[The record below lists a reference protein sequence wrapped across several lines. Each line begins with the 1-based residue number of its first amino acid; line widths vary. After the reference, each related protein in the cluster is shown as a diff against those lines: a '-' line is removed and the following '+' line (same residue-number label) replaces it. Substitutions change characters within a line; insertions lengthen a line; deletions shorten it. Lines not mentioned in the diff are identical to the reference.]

1 MIPQRV
7 TIGRFAAAGLTAL
20 APVSAMA
27 QAAAAPAPP
36 WRLQLSADGS
46 WYENAYF
53 LGGDQAT
60 AWSTSGR
67 ASLAHTRTFRKG
79 SFSLGGYG
87 GMIYYPEL
95 DTFNQGTYGGNL
107 GLNWAPSR
115 RTQVS
120 LGQTYDRSNTRQ
132 LRSLDPE
139 GLPLPTSGLDNA
151 TSSVSLTQGLSRRW
165 QLGLG
170 GAFTVRRYDDPALV
184 GGEQLTGSAQLSRQL
199 GKTTSAYLS
208 YVYSSSWFL
217 DTQNRV
223 HQALLG
229 GQKKQEHVSWDVA
242 GGVAY
247 VESVGNYYP
256 AGHAGMSVSGR
267 RTSLSLRYS
276 RDFGQAFG
284 YGRETIADLASVTA
298 SWTPVRALSFDAGG
312 YFGYRRDPA
321 DDGYTIRSYVAS
333 TGFSWGIA
341 KDLGFGAHY
350 YWERN
355 DTEGFEP
362 TYGSRVTASLSYG
375 VSWR

>member
-7 TIGRFAAAGLTAL
+7 TVGRFAAAGLTVL
-20 APVSAMA
+20 APVSAVA
-27 QAAAAPAPP
+27 QDAPAAAPAPQSGASRSRP
-36 WRLQLSADGS
+36 TAPGTRTPTSSGATP
-46 WYENAYF
+46 
-53 LGGDQAT
+53 AT

-67 ASLAHTRTFRKG
+67 ASLTHERTFRKG
-79 SFSLGGYG
+79 SYSLGGYG
-87 GMIYYPEL
+87 GMIYYPEI
-95 DTFNQGTYGGNL
+95 DTFNQGTYGGSL

-139 GLPLPTSGLDNA
+139 GLPLPTSGLNNA

-184 GGEQLTGSAQLSRQL
+184 GGEQLSGSAQLSRQL

-208 YVYSSSWFL
+208 YVYSSSWFE

-229 GQKKQEHVSWDVA
+229 GQKQQEHVSWDVA

-267 RTSLSLRYS
+267 RTSLSLALQPRFRPGVRLRAADDRRS
-276 RDFGQAFG
+276 RLGHG
-284 YGRETIADLASVTA
+284 DL
-298 SWTPVRALSFDAGG
+298 DAGPG
-312 YFGYRRDPA
+312 AELRRGRLLRLPPRP
-321 DDGYTIRSYVAS
+321 G
-333 TGFSWGIA
+333 G
-341 KDLGFGAHY
+341 
-350 YWERN
+350 
-355 DTEGFEP
+355 
-362 TYGSRVTASLSYG
+362 
-375 VSWR
+375 

>member
-1 MIPQRV
+1 M
-7 TIGRFAAAGLTAL
+7 
-20 APVSAMA
+20 
-27 QAAAAPAPP
+27 
-36 WRLQLSADGS
+36 
-46 WYENAYF
+46 
-53 LGGDQAT
+53 
-60 AWSTSGR
+60 
-67 ASLAHTRTFRKG
+67 
-79 SFSLGGYG
+79 
-87 GMIYYPEL
+87 
-95 DTFNQGTYGGNL
+95 
-107 GLNWAPSR
+107 
-115 RTQVS
+115 
-120 LGQTYDRSNTRQ
+120 
-132 LRSLDPE
+132 
-139 GLPLPTSGLDNA
+139 
-151 TSSVSLTQGLSRRW
+151 
-165 QLGLG
+165 
-170 GAFTVRRYDDPALV
+170 
-184 GGEQLTGSAQLSRQL
+184 
-199 GKTTSAYLS
+199 
-208 YVYSSSWFL
+208 
-217 DTQNRV
+217 

-333 TGFSWGIA
+333 TGFSWEIT

-362 TYGSRVTASLSYG
+362 TYGSRVMASLSYG